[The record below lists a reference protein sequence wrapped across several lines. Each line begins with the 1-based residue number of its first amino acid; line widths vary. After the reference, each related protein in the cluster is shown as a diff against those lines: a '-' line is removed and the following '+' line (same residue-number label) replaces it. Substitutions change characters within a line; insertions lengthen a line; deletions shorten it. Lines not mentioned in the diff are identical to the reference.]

1 MTLELK
7 EEDFQAKVL
16 DSTSK
21 PVVVKVWATRCH
33 HCKTLEP
40 IYKASAEELKDKADF
55 YQLNAEDNMAL
66 VRSLKIMGV
75 PTLLF
80 YQHGVLISKKAGVR
94 SQKAISKILDP
105 LYSYSKED
113 AEANV
118 HKGLLKRIF
127 GSRAS

>member
-21 PVVVKVWATRCH
+21 PVVVKVWATGCH
-33 HCKTLEP
+33 HCKTLDP
-40 IYKASAEELKDKADF
+40 IYKAIAEELKDKADF
-55 YQLNAEDNMAL
+55 YQLNAEANMAL

-80 YQHGVLISKKAGVR
+80 YKHGVLITKKAGVR

-113 AEANV
+113 AEANI

-127 GSRAS
+127 GLRAS

>member
-1 MTLELK
+1 MTFDLK

-40 IYKASAEELKDKADF
+40 IYNASAEELKDKADF
-55 YQLNAEDNMAL
+55 YQLNAEDNMVL

-80 YQHGVLISKKAGVR
+80 YQHGVLIAKKAGLR

>member
-1 MTLELK
+1 MTFDLK

-33 HCKTLEP
+33 HSKTLEP
-40 IYKASAEELKDKADF
+40 IYKASAEKLKDKADF
-55 YQLNAEDNMAL
+55 YQLNVEDNMAL

-80 YQHGVLISKKAGVR
+80 YQYGVLITKKAGVC
-94 SQKAISKILDP
+94 SQKAISQILDP